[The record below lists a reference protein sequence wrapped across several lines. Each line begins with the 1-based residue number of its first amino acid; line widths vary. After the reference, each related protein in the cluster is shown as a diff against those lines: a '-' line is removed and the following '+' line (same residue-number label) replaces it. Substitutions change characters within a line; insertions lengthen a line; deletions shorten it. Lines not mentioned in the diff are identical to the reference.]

1 MKDKYKIIKQNEKYY
16 IEVDTE
22 EFGYVLLLKKDAFEP
37 LEFNSESDAL
47 TNLKTINKHN
57 SELCL

>member
-1 MKDKYKIIKQNEKYY
+1 MKDKYRIIKQNGKYY

-22 EFGYVLLLKKDAFEP
+22 EFGCVLLLKKDAFEP
-37 LEFNSESDAL
+37 LEFDSENDAL
-47 TNLKTINKHN
+47 TNLRTINKHN